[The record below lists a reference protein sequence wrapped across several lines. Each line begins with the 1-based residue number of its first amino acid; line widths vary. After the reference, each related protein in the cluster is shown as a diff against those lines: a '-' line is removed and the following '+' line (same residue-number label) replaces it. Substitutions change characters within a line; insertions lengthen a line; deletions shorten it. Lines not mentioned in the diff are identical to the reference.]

1 MPLKM
6 PVIEIGIDIKKLL
19 IKCVGITLHQNT
31 L

>member
-19 IKCVGITLHQNT
+19 IKWVGIILHQNT